1 LEYFCEYKS
10 VIKHIKEKTEHE
22 KWFWEDFDAEELEDE
37 ITLAKGV
44 IDDALNDNSL
54 SNKRRQAVT
63 DYYLEKLKSLYDEQ
77 RKRSITN

>member
-1 LEYFCEYKS
+1 MK
-10 VIKHIKEKTEHE
+10 
-22 KWFWEDFDAEELEDE
+22 KWFWENFDAEELEDE
-37 ITLAKGV
+37 ITLAKSV

-54 SNKRRQAVT
+54 SNKRRQAVM

>member
-1 LEYFCEYKS
+1 MK
-10 VIKHIKEKTEHE
+10 

-54 SNKRRQAVT
+54 SNKRRQAMM

>member
-1 LEYFCEYKS
+1 MN
-10 VIKHIKEKTEHE
+10 

>member
-1 LEYFCEYKS
+1 M
-10 VIKHIKEKTEHE
+10 E

-44 IDDALNDNSL
+44 IDDAQKDDSL
-54 SNKRRQAVT
+54 SNKKRQAVI

-77 RKRSITN
+77 RKRSIIG

>member
-1 LEYFCEYKS
+1 M
-10 VIKHIKEKTEHE
+10 E

-44 IDDALNDNSL
+44 IDDAQKDDSL
-54 SNKRRQAVT
+54 SNKKRQVVI

-77 RKRSITN
+77 RKRSIIG